1 MTVSTNEPLTQVESA
16 GAKDRPAREAV
27 VTLFFGP
34 LSHRLALALRPLRI
48 PPPVVVLANGAAGV
62 AAALAVTQDALVAA
76 AIILQLKTLLDNA
89 DGRLARLSGRV
100 TRLGRFL
107 DTDVDLLVNVAL
119 FLALGSLTGRPWLT
133 LAAFLA
139 LTSLLSVG
147 FNASELYREAH
158 GAPPTLPA
166 PTGSAA
172 ERAVEGFYRVVFG
185 PQDRAVRGVVAKRL
199 ERLTVT
205 ETDASRRRQAA
216 LAYHDGATM
225 AVLTNLG
232 LSTQLAALGACL
244 VLGVPSVYLWLVLVA
259 TALLPLLHLRRE
271 RLVREA
277 LSALRAV

>member
-1 MTVSTNEPLTQVESA
+1 MTISTNEPLAQAESG

-27 VTLFFGP
+27 VALFFGP
-34 LSHRLALALRPLRI
+34 LAYRLALALRPLRV
-48 PPPVVVLANGAAGV
+48 PPPAVVLANGAAGF
-62 AAALAVTQDALVAA
+62 AAAIAVSQDAVVAA
-76 AIILQLKTLLDNA
+76 AILLQLKTLLDNA

-119 FLALGSLTGRPWLT
+119 FVALGSLTGQPWLS

-139 LTSLLSVG
+139 LTILLSVS
-147 FNASELYREAH
+147 FNASALYREAH
-158 GAPPTLPA
+158 GAPSALPA

-185 PQDRAVRGVVAKRL
+185 PQDRAVRGIVAKRL

-216 LAYHDGATM
+216 LAYHDRATM
-225 AVLTNLG
+225 AVLANLG

-259 TALLPLLHLRRE
+259 TALLPLLDLRRE
-271 RLVREA
+271 WLVREA
-277 LSALRAV
+277 LRTPRAV